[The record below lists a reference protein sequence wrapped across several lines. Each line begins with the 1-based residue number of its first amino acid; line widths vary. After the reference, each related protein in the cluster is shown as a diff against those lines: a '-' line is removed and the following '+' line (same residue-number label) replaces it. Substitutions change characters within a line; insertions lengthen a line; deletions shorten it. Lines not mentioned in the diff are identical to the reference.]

1 VKVTREVKVGLL
13 ALVAGAVL
21 YIGFNFLK
29 GVEFFSP
36 VKRYYIIYN
45 NIDGLSASNPVI
57 MNGLNVGRVNSIQL
71 LINRNYKI
79 LVGIDVDDELI
90 LGDSTVAI
98 LSNSDLLGGKEI
110 LLKLGKNSKLK
121 KNGDT
126 LTGITDKNLTQ
137 ALAERAMPILSNLDS
152 TVVKMN
158 RVFGDELGNS
168 IQKTLHNF
176 EIASNDLRMTVSLNK
191 QNINTITSN
200 LADLSASLKETQSS
214 LKPLMAH
221 MNQFA
226 DSLNDLQLKRVINS
240 ANVAM
245 KNLNQITSKINS
257 GEGTMGAL
265 MNDKAAYDNMNK
277 SMKDLDLL
285 LVDFKANPKR
295 YVTFSVFGGK
305 AKAPKKKKNKKGV
318 QPDTLAPR

>member
-1 VKVTREVKVGLL
+1 MKVTREVKVGLL

-36 VKRYYIIYN
+36 VKRYYIIYS
-45 NIDGLSASNPVI
+45 NIDGLSSSNPVI

-71 LINRNYKI
+71 LTNRNYKI
-79 LVGIDVDDELI
+79 LVGIDVDDELV
-90 LGDSTVAI
+90 LGDSTIAI

-110 LLKLGKNSKLK
+110 LLKLGKGSNIK

-126 LTGITDKNLTQ
+126 LTGIADKNLTQ

-152 TVVKMN
+152 TVLKMN

-176 EIASNDLRMTVSLNK
+176 EVASNDLRMTVSVNK

-226 DSLNDLQLKRVINS
+226 DSLNDLELKRVVNN
-240 ANVAM
+240 ANIAM
-245 KNLNQITSKINS
+245 KNLSQITAKINS
-257 GEGTMGAL
+257 GDGTMGAL
-265 MNDKAAYDNMNK
+265 LNDKAAYDNMNK
-277 SMKDLDLL
+277 SMKDLDALL
-285 LVDFKANPKR
+285 MDLKANPKR
-295 YVTFSVFGGK
+295 YVHFSVFPGK
-305 AKAPKKKKNKKGV
+305 TKTPKQKKNKNGA
-318 QPDTLAPR
+318 QPNTQVP